1 VLSKEK
7 KEMLAYLVAS
17 GRLSEDHRDVLM
29 MEIEQSENSIE
40 SLLLD
45 MEILTE
51 EELLTLYHRIF
62 NVPIVE
68 LKKYHNEIKSLSKCL
83 PYPLWEQALALPIG
97 GSFEENHLTIAMVD
111 VWDINSY
118 DCLKRTLPENCQV
131 SRVMGRKSEI
141 LSILQE
147 IAPPPEVSNS
157 THYMVEDQV
166 IHQFLHQ
173 TLVEAVRLGASDIHF
188 EPEKFSV
195 CIRCRYDGL
204 LKTVKT
210 FHRSFWKPLCVQLK
224 VLSSMDIAEMRRPQD
239 GRFSFSIL
247 GRDVDFRASCHPTLY
262 GENIV
267 LRILDK
273 KKSLI
278 SLDTLGYSPGNLSLI
293 KKMIR
298 RPEGIIVVTGPTGSG
313 KTTSLYSMLSVLD
326 CKKLNIMTLEEP
338 VEYHFSS
345 IRQSEVREGSAFHFS
360 SGMHSILRQDPD
372 VILIGE
378 IRDETTAYM
387 AMRAAMTGHMVF
399 TTLHTINALGAIY
412 RLKELQVPLSIL
424 AGVLNGIISQ
434 RLLRVLCVYC
444 KGASQVSSEEAAYGL
459 EEGAMIYRPS
469 EGCSRC
475 HFSGYLGRKAI
486 SEVITVDEEIEGLIL
501 NHCSYT
507 QLKESLLRKG
517 FISLRQDGLRSV
529 ISGETSIDEFQRV
542 LGG

>member
-1 VLSKEK
+1 MLSKEK
-7 KEMLAYLVAS
+7 KEMLAHLVS
-17 GRLSEDHRDVLM
+17 TGRLSEDHRDVLLI
-29 MEIEQSENSIE
+29 EVEQSENPIE

-51 EELLTLYHRIF
+51 EELLKLYEHIF
-62 NVPIVE
+62 QISVVE
-68 LKKYHNEIKSLSKCL
+68 LKSYHAEIKRLCELL
-83 PYPLWEQALALPIG
+83 PYPLWEQTLTLPIG
-97 GSFEENHLTIAMVD
+97 GSLQENRLVIAMVD
-111 VWDINSY
+111 VWDINAY
-118 DCLKRTLPENCQV
+118 DCLKRNLPENCQLT
-131 SRVMGRKSEI
+131 RVMGKRSEI
-141 LSILQE
+141 LSVLQE

-195 CIRCRYDGL
+195 QIRCRYDGL

-247 GRDVDFRASCHPTLY
+247 GRDVDFRASCHPTLH

-273 KKSLI
+273 KKALI
-278 SLDTLGYSPGNLSLI
+278 SLDALGYSTHNLNLI
-293 KKMIR
+293 KGMLR
-298 RPEGIIVVTGPTGSG
+298 RPEGIIIVTGPTGSG

-338 VEYHFSS
+338 VEYHFSC

-399 TTLHTINALGAIY
+399 TTLHTIHAVGAIY

-434 RLLRVLCVYC
+434 RLLRMLCPHC
-444 KGASQVSSEEAAYGL
+444 KIASHASSEDRLYGI
-459 EEGAMIYRPS
+459 EEDAVLYRS
-469 EGCSRC
+469 SQGCVHC
-475 HFSGYLGRKAI
+475 HFTGYLGRKAI
-486 SEVITVDEEIEGLIL
+486 SEVITVDEEIEELIL

-507 QLKESLLRKG
+507 QLKDSLIRKG

-529 ISGETSIDEFQRV
+529 MSGDTSLEEFQRI